1 MENEEMIDDFGS
13 VFGED
18 DGYYYE
24 FDDYYET
31 DYPDEKLGER
41 SESTI
46 IVDELDGVDF
56 SELTGDFKSSLKSLN
71 KQHSKNEDRI
81 RKVIAP
87 SNRTVIVEGV
97 SERKQ
102 QDFFDKYQ
110 NKKQINNN
118 KRTPRKKIINS
129 LKLHKDWGV
138 KDRATIHSDSKKPLS
153 KVIVPRDRKV
163 IIQGVNKFI
172 LGDESCGATDL
183 KNIGYCNGK
192 KLKELVFII
201 NNEGNLDYTVELFN
215 PSTPLD
221 YYQATSQNIN
231 DKISVAGQGVD
242 GVQYTDVLS
251 HMMSNPTKIIN
262 SRVVITAP
270 NNNVLFAQRD
280 VNFGITQKDL
290 RAFTYTNPINIP
302 QLLDKFQFQSNSV
315 SFNFEKELGRPY
327 VPDGMDILRY
337 TVLAGCTVVLA
348 FYYEQKM
355 LKKYF
360 YKELRDNKMIF

>member
-1 MENEEMIDDFGS
+1 MNEEEIIDYING
-13 VFGED
+13 VFAED
-18 DGYYYE
+18 DSYYYD
-24 FDDYYET
+24 FDDYYES
-31 DYPDEKLGER
+31 DYPDEKEGER
-41 SESTI
+41 SEGTI
-46 IVDELDGVDF
+46 IIDELEGIDF
-56 SELTGDFKSSLKSLN
+56 SNLTGDFKSSLKSLN
-71 KQHSKNEDRI
+71 RQHSKNEERI
-81 RKVIAP
+81 NKVIVP
-87 SNRTVIVEGV
+87 SNRSVIVEGD
-97 SERKQ
+97 SRKQ
-102 QDFFDKYQ
+102 NQNFFESKQ
-110 NKKQINNN
+110 NKNSVNQN
-118 KRTPRKKIINS
+118 KRTPKKKIINS
-129 LKLHKDWGV
+129 LKLHKEWGV
-138 KDRATIHSDSKKPLS
+138 KDKATIHSKAKNPLS
-153 KVIVPRDRKV
+153 NVIIPRDRDV

-172 LGDESCGATDL
+172 LGNADCGETDL

-201 NNEGNLDYTVELFN
+201 NNNSDIDYTVELFN

-262 SRVVITAP
+262 SRVTITAP
-270 NNNVLFAQRD
+270 NNNILFAQRD
-280 VNFGITQKDL
+280 INFGITQKDL
-290 RAFTYTNPINIP
+290 RAFTYTSPINIP
-302 QLLDKFQFQSNSV
+302 QLLDKFQFQSNIIA
-315 SFNFEKELGRPY
+315 FNFERELNRPY

-337 TVLAGCTVVLA
+337 TILAGCTVSIA